1 MCPSSIVM
9 TSSSRRPLLLLHG
22 ALGSAQGFDPLIEL
36 LGVDF
41 SGHGFEAHRF
51 DFPGHG
57 GAPMPDGPFSIATF
71 SKALRAWIVERS
83 LEGIDIFGYSM
94 GGYVALHAARTAPD
108 LIGGVF
114 TLATKFA
121 WDPATSEKEAG
132 MLNPDAIEAK
142 VPKFAAQL
150 RDRHA
155 PGDWREVLAR
165 TAEMM
170 RNLGRINEL
179 PLDDLREVTNRVRI
193 AVGDHDRM
201 VSVEESVA
209 AYRALP
215 SGSFLVL
222 PDTPH
227 PLEAVSSERLAREI
241 FEFFMS

>member
-1 MCPSSIVM
+1 MA
-9 TSSSRRPLLLLHG
+9 SSSRRPLLLLHG

-36 LGVDF
+36 LGVDS
-41 SGHGFEAHRF
+41 SGYGFDAHRF

-57 GAPMPDGPFSIATF
+57 GAPMPEGPFSIAMF
-71 SKALRAWIVERS
+71 SEVLRGWIAERS
-83 LEGIDIFGYSM
+83 LEGVDIFGYSM

-121 WDPATSEKEAG
+121 WDPVTSAKEAG

-142 VPKFAAQL
+142 VPKFAVQL
-150 RDRHA
+150 RERHA

-170 RNLGRINEL
+170 RSLGESNEL
-179 PLDDLREVTNRVRI
+179 TLEDLGEVTNRVRI
-193 AVGDHDRM
+193 SVGDHDRM

-215 SGSFLVL
+215 SGSLIVL